1 MVYKS
6 YIIEQSIT
14 LAFKHKIFLFYG
26 ENEGLKKEFKE
37 KIKKSSQEL
46 KILRLHQEE
55 IIKNENVLTNEI
67 LNKSLF
73 EEKKI
78 IFIEQA
84 NDKLLNIIEQI
95 IDKIE
100 NEKVFIFSNI
110 LDKKSKMRSYF
121 EKSNNVGISAC
132 YSDNEISIRKI
143 IETKLKGYQGL
154 TPQIINLILQN
165 TNLDRNKVNNEIEKI
180 QSCFKNKKIDP
191 DKIDSILNISENED
205 FNKLRDEALNG
216 NKSGINKL
224 LADTI
229 IEKDNNVYYLNI
241 INQRI
246 NKLYEI
252 ENRKTGSVSNPEL
265 IISSLKPPV
274 FWKDK
279 PVLTQQ
285 SRKWNKIKLK
295 KALSKTYEVEIS
307 IKSKASIRKDLLIK
321 NLIVDLCNVV
331 NSP

>member
-180 QSCFKNKKIDP
+180 QSCFKNKKINP
-191 DKIDSILNISENED
+191 NKIDSILNISENED

-285 SRKWNKIKLK
+285 SKKWNKIKLK

>member
-1 MVYKS
+1 MIYKS
-6 YIIEQSIT
+6 YIIEQNIT
-14 LAFKHKIFLFYG
+14 MAFKHKIFLFYG

-37 KIKKSSQEL
+37 KIKKSNQEL
-46 KILRLHQEE
+46 KILRLNQEE
-55 IIKNENVLTNEI
+55 IIKNENVLTDEI
-67 LNKSLF
+67 LNNSLF
-73 EEKKI
+73 EEKKV

-84 NDKLLNIIEQI
+84 NDKLLDTIEQI

-121 EKSNNVGISAC
+121 EKSNNVGVSAC

-143 IETKLKGYQGL
+143 IESKLKNYQGL

-165 TNLDRNKVNNEIEKI
+165 TNLDRSKVNNEIEKI

-191 DKIDSILNISENED
+191 DKIESVLNISENED
-205 FNKLRDEALNG
+205 FNKLRDEALSG
-216 NKSGINKL
+216 NKSSINRL

-252 ENRKTGSVSNPEL
+252 ENLKTASVSNPEL

-279 PVLTQQ
+279 PMLTQQ

-295 KALSKTYEVEIS
+295 KALAKTYQVEIF
-307 IKSKASIRKDLLIK
+307 IKSKSSLRKDLLIK